1 VRSVSLEEI
10 LSLHLLSLQSPESE
24 SASTN
29 SDQHPTTDNT
39 RNIIS
44 LFYHM
49 ACEQSGTISKT
60 AFREALLRPTSI
72 ATNRDADVIFDIVDT
87 DGSGTIEL
95 HELTEHL
102 SKVGYHA
109 EEIQTLFQRIRDDDS
124 NDGSVSRAAF
134 RRALLDDHADFYPTA
149 RVGGQQQLAPKWYFM
164 NSVKHSLQPLG
175 PIGRL
180 SQRVERRI
188 YNAVS
193 KLFAIDTN
201 EISKLGVPFALS
213 YSILSHVNGALTFS
227 VAWYLSCKRVS
238 LLILILV
245 LCTLEINDPLYTLN
259 YDEGRIVAVLR
270 CTPYLPICSFGVI
283 LPRN

>member
-1 VRSVSLEEI
+1 
-10 LSLHLLSLQSPESE
+10 
-24 SASTN
+24 
-29 SDQHPTTDNT
+29 
-39 RNIIS
+39 
-44 LFYHM
+44 M

-227 VAWYLSCKRVS
+227 VAWYLSCKRTGKSPLVPGQWRSLLASYSMIYGFMQFVRPIRLASAIGMSKISAKYLVITQNRLNCSRKVAIAVQYMMGWVIDGSLILFGVS
-238 LLILILV
+238 LSSLLTGV
-245 LCTLEINDPLYTLN
+245 
-259 YDEGRIVAVLR
+259 
-270 CTPYLPICSFGVI
+270 PIF
-283 LPRN
+283 